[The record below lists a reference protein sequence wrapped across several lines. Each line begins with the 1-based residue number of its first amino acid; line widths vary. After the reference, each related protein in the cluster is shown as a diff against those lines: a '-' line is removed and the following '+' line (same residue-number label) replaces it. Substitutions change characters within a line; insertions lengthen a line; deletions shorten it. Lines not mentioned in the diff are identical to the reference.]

1 MATNYMIEQS
11 HSEITFAGDHVRL
24 AGQIEYPDAPVPE
37 AGYPL
42 LFFLHHVGWN
52 ARSDYD
58 HYAQTALAC
67 DYAVFRWDKRGTGH
81 SGAGGRGST
90 TQDAILAYQTAI
102 SQPDIDC
109 SHAVILAQS
118 EATIMLANS
127 FPLFACVQKPLG
139 VILAGSMLDANGI
152 EAIDTAVQIIMGEND
167 WNNWRVH
174 ARDAAEHH
182 RAIYPHGASYHV
194 APNANRMLMVNSQFH
209 SEANNQMRDWLQ
221 SL

>member
-1 MATNYMIEQS
+1 MATNYLIEQAR
-11 HSEITFAGDHVRL
+11 SEITFAGDHVRL
-24 AGQIEYPDAPVPE
+24 AGQIEYPNAPVPE

-42 LFFLHHVGWN
+42 LFFLHHAGWN

-58 HYAQTALAC
+58 HYAQTALEC

-90 TQDAILAYQTAI
+90 TQDAILAYQTAL
-102 SQPDIDC
+102 SQPDIDR

-118 EATIMLANS
+118 EATIMLARS
-127 FPLFACVQKPLG
+127 FPYFTHVQKPLG
-139 VILAGSMLDANGI
+139 VILAGSMLDTNGI
-152 EAIDTAVQIIMGEND
+152 ETIDTAVQIIMGEKD

-174 ARDAAEHH
+174 ARDTAEHH
-182 RAIYPHGASYHV
+182 QAIYSHGASYYV
-194 APNANRMLMVNSQFH
+194 VPDANRLLMANGQFH
-209 SEANNQMRDWLQ
+209 HEASDRMRDWLQ